1 MKVLLVGWVLLVVT
15 LAIGAVAATNW
26 YEYGALNADRGVTA
40 ERGWEPFIVEDI
52 GLISNLLRYVG
63 EFRGE
68 HGQAPFLFML
78 VATPIGWLVGAQN
91 TDEILNNRPFLQRSV
106 IGAEKPG

>member
-1 MKVLLVGWVLLVVT
+1 MKILLVGWLLLVLT

-52 GLISNLLRYVG
+52 GGREYVFLRRPRLRIS
-63 EFRGE
+63 
-68 HGQAPFLFML
+68 
-78 VATPIGWLVGAQN
+78 
-91 TDEILNNRPFLQRSV
+91 
-106 IGAEKPG
+106 